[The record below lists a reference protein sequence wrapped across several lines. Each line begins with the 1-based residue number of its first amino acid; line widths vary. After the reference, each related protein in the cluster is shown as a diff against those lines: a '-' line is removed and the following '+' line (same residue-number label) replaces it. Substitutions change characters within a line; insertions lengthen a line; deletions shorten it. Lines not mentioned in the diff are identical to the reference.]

1 MAIDSSHYMPRSR
14 GNLIREKRNNFYE
27 LQTNGS
33 NWFESIRVESRDYDL
48 WNVYRHLGSERMLG
62 LSFDA
67 GINFIDTADAYGGG
81 QSEEMLGKLLGA
93 RREDA
98 ILATKF
104 FNPMGSGVNDSGM
117 SRVRI
122 FKAIEASLR
131 RLKTDYI
138 DLYYIHHVDTQTPLE
153 EMLEALND
161 LVRSGKVRYV
171 ACSNY
176 EAWRL
181 MESLWISDSRGWAR
195 FECYQPQYNLLTR
208 DIEEELVPLCQY
220 KGLGIVVWSPLA
232 NGLLTG
238 KYRGRGGEIDGTRSA
253 DKWVFNPQFFAPNAD
268 EILDVVLE
276 ISDELSCTP
285 AQVATRWVLDQPTI
299 TSVIVGARNT
309 EQFRDNVGA
318 SRIQLSREQL
328 ERLDEVSRLPMR
340 YPKSMEF
347 NMHERRDGAVDMP
360 SLEDDS

>member
-1 MAIDSSHYMPRSR
+1 MKYRRMGRTGLKVS
-14 GNLIREKRNNFYE
+14 E
-27 LQTNGS
+27 LS
-33 NWFESIRVESRDYDL
+33 
-48 WNVYRHLGSERMLG
+48 LGTMTFGTHTDTEEADRMLN

-81 QSEEMLGKLLGA
+81 QSEEMLGKLLGP

-104 FNPMGSGVNDSGM
+104 FNPMGAGINDSGM

-122 FKAIEASLR
+122 LKAIDASLK

-161 LVRSGKVRYV
+161 LVRSGKVRYI

-181 MESLWISDSRGWAR
+181 MESLWISDSRRWAR

-220 KGLGIVVWSPLA
+220 KGLGVAVWSPLA
-232 NGLLTG
+232 NGILTG
-238 KYRGRGGEIDGTRSA
+238 KYRGQDGAIQGTRSA
-253 DKWVFNPQFFAPNAD
+253 DKWVFNPQFFAPNAN
-268 EILDVVLE
+268 EIVDVVLE
-276 ISDELSCTP
+276 IANELSCSP
-285 AQVATRWVLDQPTI
+285 AQVATRWVLDQPI
-299 TSVIVGARNT
+299 VTSVIVGARNI
-309 EQFRDNVGA
+309 EQFRNNLG
-318 SRIQLSREQL
+318 SCQIQLTPDQS
-328 ERLDEVSRLPMR
+328 ERLESVSRLPMR

-347 NMHERRDGAVDMP
+347 NMHERRDNAVEMP
-360 SLEDDS
+360 SLADET

>member
-1 MAIDSSHYMPRSR
+1 MKYRRMGRTGLKVS
-14 GNLIREKRNNFYE
+14 E
-27 LQTNGS
+27 LS
-33 NWFESIRVESRDYDL
+33 
-48 WNVYRHLGSERMLG
+48 LGTMTFGTYTDVAEADRMLG
-62 LSFDA
+62 LSFDS
-67 GINFIDTADAYGGG
+67 GINFIDTADAYGRG

-93 RREDA
+93 RREDSV
-98 ILATKF
+98 LATKF
-104 FNPMGSGVNDSGM
+104 FNPMGPGINDSGM

-138 DLYYIHHVDTQTPLE
+138 DLYYIHHLDTQTPLE

-161 LVRSGKVRYV
+161 LVRSGKVRYI

-181 MESLWISDSRGWAR
+181 MESLWISVSRGWAR

-220 KGLGIVVWSPLA
+220 KGLGVAVWSPLA
-232 NGLLTG
+232 NGILTG
-238 KYRGRGGEIDGTRSA
+238 KYRGQVGAIQGTRSA
-253 DKWVFNPQFFAPNAD
+253 DKWVFNPQFFAPNTD

-276 ISDELSCTP
+276 IAGELDCSP
-285 AQVATRWVLDQPTI
+285 AQVATRWVLEQPAI
-299 TSVIVGARNT
+299 TSVIVGARNI
-309 EQFRDNVGA
+309 EQFRDNLGS
-318 SRIQLSREQL
+318 SRIQLSPEQS
-328 ERLDEVSRLPMR
+328 ERLEAVSRLPMR
-340 YPKSMEF
+340 YPKSMEV
-347 NMHERRDGAVDMP
+347 NMHERRDNAVDMP

>member
-1 MAIDSSHYMPRSR
+1 
-14 GNLIREKRNNFYE
+14 
-27 LQTNGS
+27 
-33 NWFESIRVESRDYDL
+33 
-48 WNVYRHLGSERMLG
+48 
-62 LSFDA
+62 
-67 GINFIDTADAYGGG
+67 
-81 QSEEMLGKLLGA
+81 MLGKLLGP

-104 FNPMGSGVNDSGM
+104 FNPMGAGINDSGM

-122 FKAIEASLR
+122 LKAIDASLK

-161 LVRSGKVRYV
+161 LVRSGKVRYI

-181 MESLWISDSRGWAR
+181 MESLWISDSRRWAR

-220 KGLGIVVWSPLA
+220 KGLGVAVWSPLA
-232 NGLLTG
+232 NGILTG
-238 KYRGRGGEIDGTRSA
+238 KYRGQDGAIQGTRSA
-253 DKWVFNPQFFAPNAD
+253 DKWVFNPQFFAPNAN
-268 EILDVVLE
+268 EIVDVVLE
-276 ISDELSCTP
+276 IANELSCSP
-285 AQVATRWVLDQPTI
+285 AQVATRWVLDQPI
-299 TSVIVGARNT
+299 VTSVIVGARNI
-309 EQFRDNVGA
+309 EQFRNNLG
-318 SRIQLSREQL
+318 SCQIQLTPDQS
-328 ERLDEVSRLPMR
+328 ERLESVSRLPMR

-347 NMHERRDGAVDMP
+347 NMHERRDNAVEMP
-360 SLEDDS
+360 SLADET

>member
-1 MAIDSSHYMPRSR
+1 MKYRRMGRTGLKVS
-14 GNLIREKRNNFYE
+14 E
-27 LQTNGS
+27 LS
-33 NWFESIRVESRDYDL
+33 
-48 WNVYRHLGSERMLG
+48 LGTMTFGTYTDFDEAERMLD

-93 RREDA
+93 RREEA

-104 FNPMGSGVNDSGM
+104 FNPMGTGINDSGM

-122 FKAIEASLR
+122 FKAIEASLK
-131 RLKTDYI
+131 RLRTDYI

-161 LVRSGKVRYV
+161 LVRSGKVRYI

-181 MESLWISDSRGWAR
+181 MESLWVSDSRGWAR

-208 DIEEELVPLCQY
+208 DIEEELVPLCRY
-220 KGLGIVVWSPLA
+220 KGLGLVSWRPLA
-232 NGLLTG
+232 NGILTG
-238 KYRGRGGEIDGTRSA
+238 KYRGEDGAIQGTRSA
-253 DKWVFNPQFFAPNAD
+253 DKWVFNPQFFALNAD

-276 ISDELSCTP
+276 IANELSCSP
-285 AQVATRWVLDQPTI
+285 AQVATRWILDQMGV
-299 TSVIVGARNT
+299 TSVIVGARNI
-309 EQFRDNVGA
+309 EQLRNNLG
-318 SRIQLSREQL
+318 SCQIQLTLEQS
-328 ERLDEVSRLPMR
+328 ERLESVSRLPMR
-340 YPKSMEF
+340 YPKSMEL
-347 NMHERRDGAVDMP
+347 NMRERRDRAVDMP
-360 SLEDDS
+360 KLEDDS